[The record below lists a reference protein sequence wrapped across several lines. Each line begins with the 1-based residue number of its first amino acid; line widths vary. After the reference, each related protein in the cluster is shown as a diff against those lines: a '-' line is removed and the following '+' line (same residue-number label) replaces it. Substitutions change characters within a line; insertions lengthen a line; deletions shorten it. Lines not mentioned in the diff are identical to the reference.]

1 MEPDWTDVKKRL
13 MALTLKEIRP
23 IARGW
28 FMGCLGGA
36 SRKDETV
43 REMVS
48 QMRHWW
54 HLPDAIG
61 RGRVRNVLVEL
72 ERAERDA

>member
-1 MEPDWTDVKKRL
+1 MEPDWNDVGARL
-13 MALTLKEIRP
+13 MALTLKQIRR
-23 IARGW
+23 IARVW

-43 REMVS
+43 RKMVS

-61 RGRVRNVLVEL
+61 RGRVRNVLADL
-72 ERAERDA
+72 ERAEEDA